1 MRGPDSGP
9 PTGLS
14 SSLLTYLCRYV
25 GATPSPFFSFSAVCV
40 CVRRG
45 RSQPVR
51 SFVTRSREGRLRAA
65 SCEAARACAME
76 YGGLSSPVGLC
87 WVARFDYSGRYGD
100 DVAFFLGLVFRLP
113 FLVVVVVVGVCVFFL
128 PPTYVRPPKYRPRLS
143 CFSFEKDY
151 LCGMPIHSSID
162 TPSLYKVLGVFVPT
176 QPTPPTQ
183 HNTAITPNPAL
194 QVDPARGDRAR

>member
-1 MRGPDSGP
+1 MQPRV
-9 PTGLS
+9 LS
-14 SSLLTYLCRYV
+14 SPSRLYV
-25 GATPSPFFSFSAVCV
+25 CVCDAAVPSPFVHLSLVP
-40 CVRRG
+40 G
-45 RSQPVR
+45 K
-51 SFVTRSREGRLRAA
+51 EGCELRAARLRARVRWNTVGLGGFA
-65 SCEAARACAME
+65 
-76 YGGLSSPVGLC
+76 GLSSPVGLC

-100 DVAFFLGLVFRLP
+100 DVAFFLGSVFRLP

-128 PPTYVRPPKYRPRLS
+128 PPTCVRPPKYRPRLS

-162 TPSLYKVLGVFVPT
+162 TPSLYEVLGMFVPT